1 MLEIDKIRVKGKTDP
16 ETIFGLLE
24 ADASETELKIVEDYL
39 RLFREGK
46 FKDAKKA
53 IKQNIQDEKAL
64 YFSFQN

>member
-24 ADASETELKIVEDYL
+24 DPSEKELKIVEDL
-39 RLFREGK
+39 SKLFREGK

-53 IKQNIQDEKAL
+53 IKTK
-64 YFSFQN
+64 YSR